1 MVQYLHFRILKFPL
15 NPVFID
21 FLLVSSD
28 GLRWTLWMFHRQGQ
42 APKYLWIGCASASPR
57 AASNKF
63 QHDYIVLY
71 CIIFIYIWY
80 IYIYTYLYI
89 YTYYI
94 YIYIMN
100 CLYINASNIYIY
112 NLKIHREYY
121 WPSTIIAIL
130 YRYNTQKWCMLFVS
144 RGGSTI
150 GTCWCNPTL
159 RIAAINTAA
168 PTKEIL

>member
-1 MVQYLHFRILKFPL
+1 M
-15 NPVFID
+15 D
-21 FLLVSSD
+21 SD
-28 GLRWTLWMFHRQGQ
+28 GRCGCSIARAKHRSICGLDVPQLRQG
-42 APKYLWIGCASASPR
+42 PPVTSFNTTILY
-57 AASNKF
+57 
-63 QHDYIVLY
+63 YIVLY
-71 CIIFIYIWY
+71 LSTFDIYIYIYIFIYIY
-80 IYIYTYLYI
+80 IL
-89 YTYYI
+89 

-144 RGGSTI
+144 RGGSAI